1 MGEGTARLGKENGT
15 AVGTA
20 SAGAAAVRTGTS
32 GLPAEPAPP
41 VAVPVIRRAAEQDGA
56 AARVRALSTESRETR
71 RQLDALIAELDRR
84 GRDAMDWRRQA
95 RRHARGL
102 LITAGGIAAFA
113 ITMGVSI
120 ARRRRRRTFAE
131 RAAERAG
138 EFTDRVSR
146 LGRALRRAVND
157 PDRVATGERARRQRP
172 ALPPGT
178 GAVVVAVAQLVL
190 PYIAEAMRSRRR

>member
-1 MGEGTARLGKENGT
+1 MGEGTARLGRDDGT
-15 AVGTA
+15 AVGAA
-20 SAGAAAVRTGTS
+20 SARAAAAGTETS
-32 GLPAEPAPP
+32 GLPAGPERL
-41 VAVPVIRRAAEQDGA
+41 VAVPVIRRAPENDDA
-56 AARVRALSTESRETR
+56 ATRVRALSTESRETR

-84 GRDAMDWRRQA
+84 GREAIDWRRQA

-113 ITMGVSI
+113 ITVGVAI
-120 ARRRRRRTFAE
+120 ARGRRRRTFTE

-138 EFTDRVSR
+138 ELTDRVGR
-146 LGRALRRAVND
+146 LGRAFRRVVRD
-157 PDRVATGERARRQRP
+157 PDRVATAERASARRP

-190 PYIAEAMRSRRR
+190 PYIADAMRSRRR